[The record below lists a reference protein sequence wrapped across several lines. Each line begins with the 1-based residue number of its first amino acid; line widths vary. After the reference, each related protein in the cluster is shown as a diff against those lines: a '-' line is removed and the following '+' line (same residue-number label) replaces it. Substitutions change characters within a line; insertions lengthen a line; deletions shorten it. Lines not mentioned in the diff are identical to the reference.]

1 MKHLITTFALIPA
14 LVMPLSAKSDFF
26 PELAEPLYDYC
37 ERIESSMLIKE
48 ELGFLFEQCSKAH
61 DDDEKLAQQAIKP
74 AQYLLSLRKLD
85 KAYHKSLWQMHL
97 LLKNA
102 IAQDDAELFKRIIAL
117 EERKVFN
124 MNGLLPHAL
133 AFMTKHEIEVPY
145 YINPN
150 IKKTAFKHDW

>member
-1 MKHLITTFALIPA
+1 MLTL
-14 LVMPLSAKSDFF
+14 PLTAKSNFF
-26 PELAEPLYDYC
+26 PELAVPLYDYC
-37 ERIESSMLIKE
+37 KRLENSQLMSEESGYIFDL
-48 ELGFLFEQCSKAH
+48 CAKAQH
-61 DDDEKLAQQAIKP
+61 DDDMLSQQAIEP
-74 AQYLLSLRKLD
+74 GEYLLSLRKLD

-102 IAQDDAELFKRIIAL
+102 IVQDDAELFKRIIEM

-133 AFMTKHEIEVPY
+133 DFMARHEIEVPY

-150 IKKTAFKHDW
+150 IKKSVFEHDWKPEK

>member
-1 MKHLITTFALIPA
+1 MKPLLITMSLLSALTIPS
-14 LVMPLSAKSDFF
+14 SAKSDFF
-26 PELAEPLYDYC
+26 PELSLPLYDYC
-37 ERIESSMLIKE
+37 ERIENSMLIKD

-74 AQYLLSLRKLD
+74 AEYLMSLRKLD

-102 IAQDDAELFKRIIAL
+102 IAQNDAELFKRIIAL

-133 AFMTKHEIEVPY
+133 EFMARHDIEVPY

-150 IKKTAFKHDW
+150 IKKTAFQHDW